1 MDIIKRYLY
10 LYGNGERTMS
20 LGQDLF
26 TNILRATQGQTG
38 AFLADAIESPSINL
52 LPGIGDNE
60 PARTQQNK
68 VTAVDSLLAPK
79 YNIADSYNGGLNLD
93 GDVLGTSSTTA
104 ARTAEERAYY
114 DDQINS
120 LNRLLGLTSTQRD
133 TGLTNLQSAAQA
145 AQQRLQ
151 DQKTKALS
159 GYDTQAVENSQDKQR
174 GVESV
179 DQFARNSYN
188 SLQRLLQGGNAAN
201 SSVGRLLVP
210 QLVSKAAGTRRT
222 GVFDTAGRNERDIT
236 SARGNAIDEFNLSEE
251 DLRNQQATQE
261 QSFRQGILGE
271 ENRILGERRAA
282 EIAKA
287 QANGAGYGAARAAAQ
302 GTEAGIND
310 RTAQLSALFSQFKPT
325 FNARATNLQTPELS
339 KFTVDPAQIKTANSG
354 LPTESSYYLNQLRKK
369 QEQA

>member
-1 MDIIKRYLY
+1 MADPFGQFLSGVNPTAGLLY
-10 LYGNGERTMS
+10 NQIS
-20 LGQDLF
+20 DPNIDLIPGVD
-26 TNILRATQGQTG
+26 NPYNNSPSVPSSRGG
-38 AFLADAIESPSINL
+38 FLAGLVNDGAK
-52 LPGIGDNE
+52 
-60 PARTQQNK
+60 Q
-68 VTAVDSLLAPK
+68 LA
-79 YNIADSYNGGLNLD
+79 NF
-93 GDVLGTSSTTA
+93 LGSGQSTTKLDLGA
-104 ARTAEERAYY
+104 ATPSGAGASAAAAADERAYY

-145 AQQRLQ
+145 AQQRLA